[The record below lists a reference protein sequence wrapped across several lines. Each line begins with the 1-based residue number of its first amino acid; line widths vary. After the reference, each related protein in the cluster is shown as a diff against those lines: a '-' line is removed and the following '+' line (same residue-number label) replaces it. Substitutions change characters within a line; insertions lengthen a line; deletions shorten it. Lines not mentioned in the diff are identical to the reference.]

1 MSRPS
6 DILGESIL
14 SRGIRVRPVGG
25 TGRVSRGYNTLGSS
39 TPADLDPAPLLN
51 SENLLSPEIQEIRF
65 SEVYRSPFWHPDREY
80 TGYAANGYW
89 YTNGDLDPTH
99 EPYKATWAQEG
110 EGDAST
116 HRGAQDS
123 FPKKIL
129 IVLTR
134 LEAAI
139 FDADSLTLWL
149 RFSLPRS
156 SPPGLGY
163 FLGTG
168 AAELRSV
175 TFDNGILVV
184 ATSAGLRI
192 ANFRL
197 DEAYA
202 YRAVGSKKSTG
213 GLVDRNTATYMDGS
227 ALVATISANNCYRV
241 DSQNLAQPSGV
252 EKRVT
257 TVCACAHTAGF
268 DGLVLWKSQSFTYPT
283 VKKTPILRAIT
294 SAWSMGDDGD
304 GDSKSSLFTDSGTNW
319 EGIGVRPGDTL
330 VTDTPS
336 THTIVEVAQAIPG
349 SFLRIDPELD
359 LTDSGANYAI
369 YRGSRA
375 VRVAMDGSLY
385 AANGENSVAL
395 FATSSWYQDGSSLYS
410 NLTTPYPAVRFAA
423 DAEQL
428 NDLALD
434 GSGGVYAATTLGIFY
449 ASSADLEGSGFAK
462 LRYSTPSLLD
472 VGAEYSVLSGEGTN
486 CLAVCVD
493 PETGNVLVS
502 VVTDDGLASTVTEIN
517 PNIHHPFR
525 FFDNVGVVR
534 TFAAFRNPLG
544 PPDEDP

>member
-14 SRGIRVRPVGG
+14 SRGVRVRPVGG
-25 TGRVSRGYNTLGSS
+25 VGRASRGYNTVGSPIP
-39 TPADLDPAPLLN
+39 TDLSPSPLLN
-51 SENLLSPEIQEIRF
+51 SENLLSTEIQEIRF

-89 YTNGDLDPTH
+89 YTEGDLDPTH
-99 EPYKATWAQEG
+99 DPYKATWAQEAESG
-110 EGDAST
+110 AGT
-116 HRGAQDS
+116 HRGDRDS
-123 FPKKIL
+123 FPRRIF

-139 FDADSLTLWL
+139 FDADTLTLWL
-149 RFSLPRS
+149 RFIIPRS

-202 YRAVGSKKSTG
+202 YKAANSKKSTG

-227 ALVATISANNCYRV
+227 ALVGTLSSNNCYRV
-241 DSQNLAQPSGV
+241 ESQNLAQPSGI

-257 TVCACAHTAGF
+257 TVCACAHAGGF
-268 DGLVLWKSQSFTYPT
+268 DGLILWKSQSFTYPT
-283 VKKTPILRAIT
+283 VKKTILLRAIA
-294 SAWSMGDDGD
+294 SAWSVEDDGD
-304 GDSKSSLFTDSGTNW
+304 GNDTSPMFTDAGTNW

-336 THTIVEVAQAIPG
+336 THTIVEVSQSVPG
-349 SFLRIDPELD
+349 SFLRIDPELN
-359 LTDSGANYAI
+359 LTESGANYII

-375 VRVAMDGSLY
+375 VRVSMDGALY
-385 AANGENSVAL
+385 AANGENSIAL

-410 NLTTPYPAVRFAA
+410 NLTTSYPTVRFAA

-434 GSGGVYAATTLGIFY
+434 GSGGVYAATTLGVFY
-449 ASSADLEGSGFAK
+449 ASSTDLERSGFAK
-462 LRYSTPSLLD
+462 LRYATESL
-472 VGAEYSVLSGEGTN
+472 VGVEPEYRVLSGSGTD
-486 CLAVCVD
+486 CKAVCVD

-502 VVTDDGLASTVTEIN
+502 VVNDEEATSTVTEIN
-517 PNIHHPFR
+517 PNIHHAFR

-544 PPDEDP
+544 PPDEEP